1 MKRSSYF
8 LLFPKKPQITN
19 IEDVKEQITKIISSQ
34 RKQIESNL
42 KTTISKVQNL
52 LSEISEFNDR
62 WMKLPN
68 IYRIAWISTSEDD
81 TVENVTFKEN
91 IELPNIDHD
100 LELIMK
106 MLNHMREEKNL
117 KVTDMPLFIHP
128 DEISTA
134 QMEDRFPYG
143 NIRIISQIAIVFQK
157 GRIKYVGLVIDRNYV
172 LLQDRL
178 INLILQKLPLIDRSD
193 VHLNL
198 DSKLGQ

>member
-1 MKRSSYF
+1 M
-8 LLFPKKPQITN
+8 LFPKKPQITN

-42 KTTISKVQNL
+42 KTTVSEVQNL

-62 WMKLPN
+62 WMKLPT

-128 DEISTA
+128 DEISIA
-134 QMEDRFPYG
+134 HKEGRFPYG
-143 NIRIISQIAIVFQK
+143 STNIICQIAVVFQK
-157 GRIKYVGLVIDRNYV
+157 RKIKYVGIVIDRNYV
-172 LLQDRL
+172 LLQNRL
-178 INLILQKLPLIDRSD
+178 IDLFR
-193 VHLNL
+193 
-198 DSKLGQ
+198 

>member
-1 MKRSSYF
+1 M
-8 LLFPKKPQITN
+8 LFPKKPQITN
-19 IEDVKEQITKIISSQ
+19 IEDVKEQITKIISNQ

-42 KTTISKVQNL
+42 KTTVSEVQNL

-62 WMKLPN
+62 WMKLPT

-128 DEISTA
+128 DEIS
-134 QMEDRFPYG
+134 
-143 NIRIISQIAIVFQK
+143 QIAIVFQK

-178 INLILQKLPLIDRSD
+178 INLILQKLPLIDQIRCTFKS
-193 VHLNL
+193 
-198 DSKLGQ
+198 

>member
-1 MKRSSYF
+1 M
-8 LLFPKKPQITN
+8 FPKKPQITN

-42 KTTISKVQNL
+42 KTSVSEVQNL

-62 WMKLPN
+62 WIKLPT
-68 IYRIAWISTSEDD
+68 IYRIAWIRTSEDD

-106 MLNHMREEKNL
+106 MLNHIREEKNL
-117 KVTDMPLFIHP
+117 KVTNMPLFIHP
-128 DEISTA
+128 DEISIA

-143 NIRIISQIAIVFQK
+143 NISIISQIAVVFQK
-157 GRIKYVGLVIDRNYV
+157 GRIKYVGVVIDRNYV

-178 INLILQKLPLIDRSD
+178 INLILQKWPLIDQISST
-193 VHLNL
+193 LN
-198 DSKLGQ
+198 S

>member
-1 MKRSSYF
+1 M
-8 LLFPKKPQITN
+8 LPKKPQITN

-42 KTTISKVQNL
+42 KTTVSEVQNL
-52 LSEISEFNDR
+52 LSEISEFNDG
-62 WMKLPN
+62 WIKLPT
-68 IYRIAWISTSEDD
+68 IYRIAWIRTSEND
-81 TVENVTFKEN
+81 TVENVKFKEN

-128 DEISTA
+128 DEISIA

-143 NIRIISQIAIVFQK
+143 NISIISQIAVVFQK
-157 GRIKYVGLVIDRNYV
+157 GRIKYVGVVIDRNYV

-178 INLILQKLPLIDRSD
+178 INLILQKWPLIDQISST
-193 VHLNL
+193 LN
-198 DSKLGQ
+198 S

>member
-1 MKRSSYF
+1 M
-8 LLFPKKPQITN
+8 LLPKKPQITN

-42 KTTISKVQNL
+42 KTTVSEVQNL

-62 WMKLPN
+62 WMKLPT
-68 IYRIAWISTSEDD
+68 IYRIAWIRTSDDD

-117 KVTDMPLFIHP
+117 KVTDMPFFTHP
-128 DEISTA
+128 DEISIA

-143 NIRIISQIAIVFQK
+143 NISIISQIAVVFQK
-157 GRIKYVGLVIDRNYV
+157 GRIKYVGVVIDRNYV

-178 INLILQKLPLIDRSD
+178 INLILQKWPLIDRISST
-193 VHLNL
+193 LN
-198 DSKLGQ
+198 S

>member
-1 MKRSSYF
+1 MKRPSYF
-8 LLFPKKPQITN
+8 LLFPKKPQIRN

-42 KTTISKVQNL
+42 KTTVSEVQNF

-62 WMKLPN
+62 WTRLPT
-68 IYRIAWISTSEDD
+68 IYRIAWISTAEDD
-81 TVENVTFKEN
+81 SVENVTFKEN
-91 IELPNIDHD
+91 IELPNVDHD

-117 KVTDMPLFIHP
+117 KVTNMPLFIHP
-128 DEISTA
+128 DEISIA
-134 QMEDRFPYG
+134 QKENRFPYRK
-143 NIRIISQIAIVFQK
+143 ISIISQIAVVFQK

-178 INLILQKLPLIDRSD
+178 INIF
-193 VHLNL
+193 
-198 DSKLGQ
+198 

>member
-1 MKRSSYF
+1 M
-8 LLFPKKPQITN
+8 LFPKKPQITN

-42 KTTISKVQNL
+42 KTTVSEVQNL

-62 WMKLPN
+62 WMKLPT
-68 IYRIAWISTSEDD
+68 IYRIAWIRTSEDD

-128 DEISTA
+128 DEISIA

-143 NIRIISQIAIVFQK
+143 NISIISQIAIVFQK

-178 INLILQKLPLIDRSD
+178 INLILQKLPLIDQIRCTFKS
-193 VHLNL
+193 
-198 DSKLGQ
+198 